1 MKLNLTSRRWRAHF
15 KLVHAT
21 AAAWLLLGGLTVSS
35 QADIL
40 YVSNSGNNT
49 IQKFTSAGVGSVFAN
64 TGLASPSGLAFD
76 RAGSLYV
83 ANAGANTIVKFT
95 GGVGAIFAN
104 GVSSTLLTPRG
115 LAFDSA
121 GLLLYAANQ
130 GGASIYK
137 FDSVGNPTLFAG
149 GTSGNLSSPR
159 SLAFDSAGNI
169 FAASFGND
177 TIQKFSSNGVRS
189 VFGVFPSA
197 PFGLAVDSAGNLYVS
212 GFFANAIYKYT
223 RDGFFST
230 FTSSGLSNPGGL
242 AFDSAGNL
250 YAANQGNN
258 TIEKFSS
265 TGIDLGPFVSAGLNM
280 PQFLAFT
287 TDDDRPLLLTPVLST
302 KKSGTNV
309 VVSWTVGGTLLSST
323 NVTGTYSPVGGS
335 PTSPFTN
342 SPTGASQFFR
352 VRLP

>member
-1 MKLNLTSRRWRAHF
+1 MIPNLTPHRWHARF

-21 AAAWLLLGGLTVSS
+21 AAAWLLLVALIASS

-76 RAGSLYV
+76 VAGNLYV
-83 ANAGANTIVKFT
+83 ANAGANTIVRFT
-95 GGVGAIFAN
+95 NGVGAIFAN
-104 GVSSTLLTPRG
+104 GVGSTLLTPRG
-115 LAFDSA
+115 LAFDST

-137 FDSVGNPTLFAG
+137 FDSAGNPTLFTSG
-149 GTSGNLSSPR
+149 ISGNLSSPR
-159 SLAFDSAGNI
+159 SLAFDSAGNV

-177 TIQKFSSNGVRS
+177 TIQKFSSKGVRT
-189 VFGVFPSA
+189 VFGVPTA

-212 GFFANAIYKYT
+212 AFFANAIYKYT
-223 RDGFFST
+223 KDGFSSSFA
-230 FTSSGLSNPGGL
+230 SSGLSNPGGL

-258 TIEKFSS
+258 TIEKFSP
-265 TGIDLGPFVSAGLNM
+265 TGIDLGPFASAGLNM

-302 KKSGTNV
+302 KISGTNV

-323 NVTGTYSPVGGS
+323 NITGTYNPVVGS

-342 SPTGASQFFR
+342 SPTGESQFFR
-352 VRLP
+352 VRFP